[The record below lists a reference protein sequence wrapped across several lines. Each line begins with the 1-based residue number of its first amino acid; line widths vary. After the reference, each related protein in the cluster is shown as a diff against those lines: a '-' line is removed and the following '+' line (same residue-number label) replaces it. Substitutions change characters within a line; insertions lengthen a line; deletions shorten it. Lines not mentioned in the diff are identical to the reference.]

1 VIKIFNIIFI
11 STSSNKNILYHI
23 VYKCVNQTKDINLN
37 LYRKFNMSRYIL
49 NLILILFSIVY
60 TKNSFANYN
69 EAINDYNNKN
79 WLKVFEHCDSEL
91 EDLKCLN
98 LLGVMH
104 LNGLGTKIDYI
115 NAKKY
120 FINAKELGSK
130 NAEFNLGWM
139 ALKGLGE
146 EINLELASKY
156 FKNSNSKNK
165 IIVKNLNT
173 LDIESEK
180 NLIKLKRNN
189 LISKYGYFY
198 TNYIKLEKLFHSKLN
213 IENQIIK
220 NISQIKNKLD
230 LFDAL
235 LIEKDENIIAIKN
248 NINKEQEIIV
258 KLLLIE
264 VDKDLDK
271 FEEAI
276 TKLYSVLQNFDINNI

>member
-1 VIKIFNIIFI
+1 
-11 STSSNKNILYHI
+11 
-23 VYKCVNQTKDINLN
+23 
-37 LYRKFNMSRYIL
+37 MSRYIL
-49 NLILILFSIVY
+49 NLIILIYFIIY
-60 TKNSFANYN
+60 TTNSFANYTDAVN
-69 EAINDYNNKN
+69 YYNNKN
-79 WLKVFEHCDSEL
+79 WSKALDHCENEI

-115 NAKKY
+115 KAKNYFIKAKK
-120 FINAKELGSK
+120 LGSK
-130 NAEFNLGWM
+130 NAEFNLGWI

-146 EINLELASKY
+146 EINLDLASKY

-165 IIVKNLNT
+165 IIAKNLST
-173 LDIESEK
+173 LEIESEK
-180 NLIKLKRNN
+180 NLIKLKKNN

-198 TNYIKLEKLFHSKLN
+198 TNYIKLEKLFNSKLN
-213 IENQIIK
+213 IDNQIIK

-230 LFDAL
+230 LFDTL
-235 LIEKDENIIAIKN
+235 LIEKDANINIIKN
-248 NINKEQEIIV
+248 NIYKEQEIII

-264 VDKDLDK
+264 VNKDLDK

>member
-1 VIKIFNIIFI
+1 
-11 STSSNKNILYHI
+11 
-23 VYKCVNQTKDINLN
+23 
-37 LYRKFNMSRYIL
+37 MSRYIL
-49 NLILILFSIVY
+49 NLIILIFFMVCN
-60 TKNSFANYN
+60 TNSFANYTD
-69 EAINDYNNKN
+69 AVSYYNNQN
-79 WLKVFEHCDSEL
+79 WSKVFEHCENEL
-91 EDLKCLN
+91 VDLKCLN

-115 NAKKY
+115 KAKKY

-130 NAEFNLGWM
+130 NAEFNLGWI

-165 IIVKNLNT
+165 IIAKNLNT

-180 NLIKLKRNN
+180 NLIKLKKNN

-198 TNYIKLEKLFHSKLN
+198 TNYIKLEKLFYSKLN
-213 IENQIIK
+213 IENQFIK

-230 LFDAL
+230 LLDTI
-235 LIEKDENIIAIKN
+235 LIEKDENIDVIKN
-248 NINKEQEIIV
+248 NINKEQEIII

-264 VDKDLDK
+264 VDKDLGK
-271 FEEAI
+271 FEKAI
-276 TKLYSVLQNFDINNI
+276 TKVYSVLQNFDINNI